1 MELWLIW
8 LIIGLVLAIA
18 EIFTLT
24 AALGILGAAS
34 ITTAGTA
41 AIGLP
46 LPGQLVVFSVVSA
59 AGVVLVRPWARRMM
73 LQPRLERF
81 GVDALIG
88 ASGYVLREVNGHDG
102 LVRIR
107 SEDWTARP
115 YDESLVIPV
124 GSTVDVLHI
133 DGSIAVVYPRE

>member
-8 LIIGLVLAIA
+8 LIIALVLAIA
-18 EIFTLT
+18 EIFSLT
-24 AALGILGAAS
+24 AALGILAVAAA
-34 ITTAGTA
+34 TTAGTA

-46 LPGQLVVFSVVSA
+46 VAGQLVVFSVVAA
-59 AGVVLVRPWARRMM
+59 AGVVFVRPWARRLM

-88 ASGYVLREVNGHDG
+88 ASAYVLREVNDHEGI
-102 LVRIR
+102 VRLR
-107 SEDWTARP
+107 GEDWTARP
-115 YDESLVIPV
+115 YDESLVIPA
-124 GSTVDVLHI
+124 GTTVDVLHI

>member
-1 MELWLIW
+1 MDPWLIW

-18 EIFTLT
+18 EIFSLT
-24 AALGILGAAS
+24 AALGMLAIAGFV
-34 ITTAGTA
+34 TAGAA

-46 LPGQLVVFSVVSA
+46 VPGQLVVFSAVSA
-59 AGVVLVRPWARRMM
+59 AGVVFARPWARRMM

-81 GVDALIG
+81 GVEALVG
-88 ASGYVLREVNGHDG
+88 ASAYVLHEVNDHEG

-107 SEDWTARP
+107 GEDWTARP
-115 YDESLVIPV
+115 YDQSLVIPA

>member
-1 MELWLIW
+1 MDLWLIW
-8 LIIGLVLAIA
+8 LIIGLVLAVA

-24 AALGILGAAS
+24 AALGLLGVAA
-34 ITTAGTA
+34 ITTAGSA

-73 LQPRLERF
+73 LRPRLERF
-81 GVDALIG
+81 GVEALVG
-88 ASGYVLREVNGHDG
+88 ASAYVLREVNDHEG
-102 LVRIR
+102 LVRLR
-107 SEDWTARP
+107 GEDWTARP
-115 YDESLVIPV
+115 YDSSVVIPA

-133 DGSIAVVYPRE
+133 DGSTAVVYPRE

>member
-8 LIIGLVLAIA
+8 LIIALVLAIA
-18 EIFTLT
+18 EIFSLT
-24 AALGILGAAS
+24 AALGILATAAAA
-34 ITTAGTA
+34 TAATA

-46 LPGQLVVFSVVSA
+46 VAGQLVVFSVVSA

-88 ASGYVLREVNGHDG
+88 SSAYVVREINDHEGIVRLRG
-102 LVRIR
+102 
-107 SEDWTARP
+107 EDWTARP
-115 YDESLVIPV
+115 YDGSLVIPA

>member
-1 MELWLIW
+1 MDPWLIW
-8 LIIGLVLAIA
+8 LIIALVLAIA
-18 EIFTLT
+18 EIFSLT
-24 AALGILGAAS
+24 AALGMLAVAGFV
-34 ITTAGTA
+34 TAGAA

-46 LPGQLVVFSVVSA
+46 VPGQFVVFSVVSA
-59 AGVVLVRPWARRMM
+59 AGVLLVRPWARRMM

>member
-8 LIIGLVLAIA
+8 LIIALVLAIA

-24 AALGILGAAS
+24 AALGMLAVAGFV
-34 ITTAGTA
+34 TAGTA

-46 LPGQLVVFSVVSA
+46 VPGQLVVFSVVSA
-59 AGVVLVRPWARRMM
+59 AGVVLARPAARRMM
-73 LQPRLERF
+73 LQPRIERF
-81 GVDALIG
+81 GIEALVG
-88 ASGYVLREVNGHDG
+88 SSGYVLREVNGHEG

-107 SEDWTARP
+107 GEDWTARP
-115 YDESLVIPV
+115 YDESVVIPA

-133 DGSIAVVYPRE
+133 DGSTAVVYPRE

>member
-1 MELWLIW
+1 MDPWFVW
-8 LIIGLVLAIA
+8 LIIALVLAIA

-24 AALGILGAAS
+24 AALGMLAVAGFV
-34 ITTAGTA
+34 TAGTA

-46 LPGQLVVFSVVSA
+46 VPGQLVVFSVVSA
-59 AGVVLVRPWARRMM
+59 LGVVLARPWARRAM

-81 GVDALIG
+81 GVEALVG
-88 ASGYVLREVNGHDG
+88 ASARVLREVNAREG
-102 LVRIR
+102 LVRLR
-107 SEDWTARP
+107 GEDWTARS
-115 YDESLVIPV
+115 YDESVVIPA

>member
-8 LIIGLVLAIA
+8 LIVGLVLAIA

-24 AALGILGAAS
+24 AALGILGAAA
-34 ITTAGTA
+34 IITAGTA

-59 AGVVLVRPWARRMM
+59 AGVVLVRPWARRLM

-88 ASGYVLREVNGHDG
+88 ASAYVLHEVNDHEGM
-102 LVRIR
+102 VRIR
-107 SEDWTARP
+107 GEDWTARP
-115 YDESLVIPV
+115 YDGSLVIPA

-133 DGSIAVVYPRE
+133 DGSTAVVYPRE

>member
-1 MELWLIW
+1 MDPWLIW

-24 AALGILGAAS
+24 AALGILATGALA
-34 ITTAGTA
+34 TAGTA

-46 LPGQLVVFSVVSA
+46 VAGQLVVFSVVSA
-59 AGVVLVRPWARRMM
+59 VGVVLVRPWARRMM

-81 GVDALIG
+81 GVEALVG
-88 ASGYVLREVNGHDG
+88 ASAYVLREVNGHEG
-102 LVRIR
+102 LVRLR
-107 SEDWTARP
+107 GEDWTARP
-115 YDESLVIPV
+115 YDESVVIPA

-133 DGSIAVVYPRE
+133 DGTTAVVYPRE